1 MNYPYPSQNQNPY
14 NPIVP
19 SQKQIH
25 EFKQNEKYRYE
36 QRIQDNIIKI
46 KNIYR
51 LISKQQHDG
60 ISDDDMPIDDMN
72 DISELNSWIKHVK
85 RNNPTYDNLLEDQ
98 QDRLI
103 AIAMDQN
110 RIPTPPPTKG
120 GRKTRKIKKRKIPK
134 KEKHIK
140 EIKEKRNLIN

>member
-1 MNYPYPSQNQNPY
+1 MNYPYPYPSH